1 MSDRR
6 DVHGLEGF
14 RFDVG
19 LSTIIGVTVQPGQIV
34 TAFKYF
40 DGGTLEI
47 VSGSTPSPWGLG
59 YVFGVGEALEIDSS
73 STSFFA
79 ATGATVTVMAL
90 RGRSAGINV

>member
-19 LSTIIGVTVQPGQIV
+19 LSAPVGITVQPGQIV

-40 DGGTLEI
+40 SGGTLEI
-47 VSGSTPSPWGLG
+47 VSGQTTSPWGLG
-59 YVFGVGEALEIDSS
+59 YVFSVGEALEIDSS
-73 STSFFA
+73 TTTYFA

-90 RGRSAGINV
+90 RGKSAGA